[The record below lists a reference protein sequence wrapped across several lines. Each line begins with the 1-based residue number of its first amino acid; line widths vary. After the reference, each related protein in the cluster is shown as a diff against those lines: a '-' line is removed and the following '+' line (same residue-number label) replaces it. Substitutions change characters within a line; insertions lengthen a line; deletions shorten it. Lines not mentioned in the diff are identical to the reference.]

1 MSKKFLIISILL
13 ISCIGCG
20 EIHHYRTLEPIATD
34 QWKISKG
41 EWENGEI
48 SVAEQVTNHFTI
60 KVKVPPLINDQ
71 ISVGPIIPIIPNP
84 MDNDESQEKKILV
97 QLSIDHLP
105 PKGLERANGIKLKIG
120 DNYLSPS
127 NVETFIYIESVMY
140 RVYFNNPGVTDS
152 LELIL
157 PEFGFG
163 NQLTPIK
170 YVLHDDTNYKVL
182 APIGMFQ

>member
-1 MSKKFLIISILL
+1 M
-13 ISCIGCG
+13 
-20 EIHHYRTLEPIATD
+20 
-34 QWKISKG
+34 
-41 EWENGEI
+41 
-48 SVAEQVTNHFTI
+48 
-60 KVKVPPLINDQ
+60 
-71 ISVGPIIPIIPNP
+71 
-84 MDNDESQEKKILV
+84 
-97 QLSIDHLP
+97 P